1 MSVDSRNNASRT
13 VSHLASTI
21 SPLTE
26 KIDVLSQ
33 KTMATEDESVKLGKE
48 AHIHLM
54 KMDVLDR
61 VKHAVNLRVK
71 AAETFVSCLRNR
83 TQAGIELNQAKVDAD
98 SLIKKYTEESNADD
112 GYSSDA
118 KVALYLADRATH
130 FSILANVAVVRAKN
144 HHKESVMRTEI
155 AKKACDKFM
164 DTKLSKFEN
173 WLTSGEHGDE
183 EANVAAMAS
192 VKEARKLTQESNE
205 LEVEAHKA
213 IAAQQ
218 RSSRDVFEM
227 EKIVA
232 DISRRAD
239 MDCKKA
245 HDDETAL
252 EQQKQVSDGDSFLAG
267 LEAAKVQAERDAKRS
282 RKQCKRSRAEQ
293 LAASKRAKV
302 LTEKHLKLTEEAEEA
317 KSRAHAKRVETD
329 KLVKDAMEK
338 TKYANRRA
346 HQETAAFE
354 KAKKLTCDKYHK
366 LVEHTDNG
374 ANVIAATSR
383 SAELLHKRAQSSR
396 KNATEKFHLATE
408 HHNMVARMKKEV
420 AAEYLKVISSYKT
433 WRQRVKQLVLAKD
446 NLFLARRKEMT
457 AIKNLPLR
465 VRENLEES
473 LRHAARACHKC
484 NEGIEDP
491 LRCCHQRW

>member
-1 MSVDSRNNASRT
+1 
-13 VSHLASTI
+13 
-21 SPLTE
+21 
-26 KIDVLSQ
+26 
-33 KTMATEDESVKLGKE
+33 
-48 AHIHLM
+48 
-54 KMDVLDR
+54 
-61 VKHAVNLRVK
+61 
-71 AAETFVSCLRNR
+71 
-83 TQAGIELNQAKVDAD
+83 
-98 SLIKKYTEESNADD
+98 
-112 GYSSDA
+112 
-118 KVALYLADRATH
+118 
-130 FSILANVAVVRAKN
+130 
-144 HHKESVMRTEI
+144 MRTEI

-164 DTKLSKFEN
+164 NTKLSKFEN

-192 VKEARKLTQESNE
+192 VKEARRLTQESNE

-267 LEAAKVQAERDAKRS
+267 LEAAKVQAERDSKRS

-354 KAKKLTCDKYHK
+354 KAKAHMWKYHK

-374 ANVIAATSR
+374 AV
-383 SAELLHKRAQSSR
+383 
-396 KNATEKFHLATE
+396 
-408 HHNMVARMKKEV
+408 
-420 AAEYLKVISSYKT
+420 
-433 WRQRVKQLVLAKD
+433 
-446 NLFLARRKEMT
+446 
-457 AIKNLPLR
+457 
-465 VRENLEES
+465 
-473 LRHAARACHKC
+473 
-484 NEGIEDP
+484 
-491 LRCCHQRW
+491 

>member
-1 MSVDSRNNASRT
+1 MKKQGIVATATHISKGLKHKAIVAGAAMSVDSRNNASRT

-71 AAETFVSCLRNR
+71 AAETFVSSLRNR
-83 TQAGIELNQAKVDAD
+83 SQAGVELNRAKSDAD
-98 SLIKKYTEESNADD
+98 TLIKKYTEESNADD

-192 VKEARKLTQESNE
+192 VKEARRLTQESNE

-267 LEAAKVQAERDAKRS
+267 LEAAKVQAERDSKRS

-293 LAASKRAKV
+293 LSASKRAKV

-329 KLVKDAMEK
+329 KAGERCNGEDQICQSPCPPRDCCIRESKK
-338 TKYANRRA
+338 A
-346 HQETAAFE
+346 H
-354 KAKKLTCDKYHK
+354 
-366 LVEHTDNG
+366 
-374 ANVIAATSR
+374 
-383 SAELLHKRAQSSR
+383 
-396 KNATEKFHLATE
+396 
-408 HHNMVARMKKEV
+408 M
-420 AAEYLKVISSYKT
+420 
-433 WRQRVKQLVLAKD
+433 
-446 NLFLARRKEMT
+446 
-457 AIKNLPLR
+457 
-465 VRENLEES
+465 
-473 LRHAARACHKC
+473 
-484 NEGIEDP
+484 
-491 LRCCHQRW
+491 